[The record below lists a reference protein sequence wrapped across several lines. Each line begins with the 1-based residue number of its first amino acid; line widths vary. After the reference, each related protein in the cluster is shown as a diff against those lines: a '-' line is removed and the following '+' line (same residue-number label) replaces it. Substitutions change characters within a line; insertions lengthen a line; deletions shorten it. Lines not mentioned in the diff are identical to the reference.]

1 MDEARRVASTTP
13 ASWWVSSNTI
23 QRGWRNGNKDC
34 AKLPD
39 CVLRRPTLIFPP
51 AIMLIG
57 ETMKFAAKGLIVIG
71 WIYILLIIVIMSA
84 DIGGWSKVFN
94 LSHSWSDTVVVTLT
108 MLPGMGLVLL
118 GDKLR
123 EIAARNELAEK
134 LREMWGLPR

>member
-1 MDEARRVASTTP
+1 
-13 ASWWVSSNTI
+13 
-23 QRGWRNGNKDC
+23 
-34 AKLPD
+34 
-39 CVLRRPTLIFPP
+39 
-51 AIMLIG
+51 MLIG
-57 ETMKFAAKGLIVIG
+57 GTMKFAAKGLIVIG

-94 LSHSWSDTVVVTLT
+94 LSHSWRDTVVVTLT

>member
-1 MDEARRVASTTP
+1 
-13 ASWWVSSNTI
+13 
-23 QRGWRNGNKDC
+23 
-34 AKLPD
+34 
-39 CVLRRPTLIFPP
+39 
-51 AIMLIG
+51 MLIG

-84 DIGGWSKVFN
+84 DIGGWSKAFN

-123 EIAARNELAEK
+123 EIAARHELAEK

>member
-1 MDEARRVASTTP
+1 MSRCAQDLLSLLQAELEE
-13 ASWWVSSNTI
+13 WK
-23 QRGWRNGNKDC
+23 QRLCKIAGLW
-34 AKLPD
+34 
-39 CVLRRPTLIFPP
+39 LRRPTLIFPP

-57 ETMKFAAKGLIVIG
+57 VTMKFAARGLIVIG

-84 DIGGWSKVFN
+84 GWSKVFN
-94 LSHSWSDTVVVTLT
+94 LSHSWRDTVVVTLT